1 MNTYYLF
8 PLMCEELTSR
18 VIADL
23 DIFDIHSAYIADELV
38 DYLMDQPTDCGKTLR
53 DNLFDIACLMNT
65 LPNSNEEFSIRRLV
79 AIVGHSAL
87 VEHLEIEL

>member
-1 MNTYYLF
+1 MNNFYNF
-8 PLMCEELTSR
+8 PTMCEELTSR

-65 LPNSNEEFSIRRLV
+65 LPNIEELSIRCTV
-79 AIVGHSAL
+79 NAL
-87 VEHLEIEL
+87 GCEALRDHLEITL